1 MSGPRRAGVMR
12 GWWSHYRNARLWGR
26 SVRWSVGYAQEAH
39 RVTAPAVATLTA
51 RAFRAGARIAPVVR
65 VVRATTF

>member
-26 SVRWSVGYAQEAH
+26 SVRWSVGYAQEACRMFDRH
-39 RVTAPAVATLTA
+39 SR
-51 RAFRAGARIAPVVR
+51 
-65 VVRATTF
+65 